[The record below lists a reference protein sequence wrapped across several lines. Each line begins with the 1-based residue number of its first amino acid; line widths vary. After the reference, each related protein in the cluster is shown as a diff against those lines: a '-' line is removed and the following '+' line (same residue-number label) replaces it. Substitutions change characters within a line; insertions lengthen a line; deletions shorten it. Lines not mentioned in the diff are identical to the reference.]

1 MVDLLSDEN
10 VEKSLKGLDDWNYN
24 DVYRQIHKEFIFN
37 SFQSATTFVQHVA
50 SLANELSHYPEIHV
64 KESNVTIT
72 STTADENGVTE
83 KDIALAESIEILV
96 TGYPFLS
103 KISLI
108 LELRILQ
115 NFYQY
120 ILSNLIHAGIQ
131 AKSHWIRDQ

>member
-24 DVYRQIHKEFIFN
+24 DVYRQIN

-96 TGYPFLS
+96 TG
-103 KISLI
+103 
-108 LELRILQ
+108 
-115 NFYQY
+115 
-120 ILSNLIHAGIQ
+120 
-131 AKSHWIRDQ
+131 